1 MATAINAGMISTP
14 GPGETRGGGSSEA
27 DGDAGGVLA
36 PGGSVGFAAE
46 LEDADADA
54 DAVPVGGV
62 EVSVGGVEVSV
73 GGAVVSVGGVEVSVG
88 GVEVSVGGAVVS
100 VGGAV
105 VSVGGAEVS
114 VGGGDVSDVWDGE
127 GDSVG
132 SGGTNSTSHA
142 ASQMAMPS
150 VSQFSPG

>member
-73 GGAVVSVGGVEVSVG
+73 GGAVVSVGGAE
-88 GVEVSVGGAVVS
+88 
-100 VGGAV
+100 